1 MYLTMYH
8 FDIKMTLNEIILEES
23 VKFVK
28 FKSRI
33 YLDLIKF
40 CRERVWHAI

>member
-8 FDIKMTLNEIILEES
+8 FDIKMTLNEIILEDS

-28 FKSRI
+28 KLNLEYI
-33 YLDLIKF
+33 
-40 CRERVWHAI
+40 